1 MFLVNFIMFPKCQFL
16 LAVTKHVWHHEYKRI
31 KKGTLK
37 ILNIQTSK
45 SKVLSVNIDEKSIS
59 ISYKQDLKIATSWA
73 YRQAEQQL

>member
-1 MFLVNFIMFPKCQFL
+1 MFPKCQFL

-59 ISYKQDLKIATSWA
+59 ILYEQDLKIETSWA

>member
-1 MFLVNFIMFPKCQFL
+1 MFPKCQFL

-59 ISYKQDLKIATSWA
+59 ILYEQDLKIATSWA

>member
-1 MFLVNFIMFPKCQFL
+1 MFPKCQFL
-16 LAVTKHVWHHEYKRI
+16 LAVTKLVWHHAYKCI

-59 ISYKQDLKIATSWA
+59 ILYKQDLKIATSWA

>member
-1 MFLVNFIMFPKCQFL
+1 MFPKCQFL